1 MKIWMK
7 KTAYQRL
14 LLFMKA
20 LKRKTVK
27 QIISQT
33 EKLYRACL
41 RINQAKKLRTKTN
54 RVILALMTQ
63 IKRDLKSSSIMM
75 KVAYLLTLQILSK
88 I

>member
-14 LLFMKA
+14 LLSMKA

-41 RINQAKKLRTKTN
+41 QINQAKKLRTKTN
-54 RVILALMTQ
+54 QVILVLMTQ
-63 IKRDLKSSSIMM
+63 TKRDLKSSSIMM

>member
-14 LLFMKA
+14 LLSMKV

-33 EKLYRACL
+33 EKLYRACH

-54 RVILALMTQ
+54 QVILALMTQ